1 MVVHVGLS
9 FARYFLSSLSSNCED
24 LWGHIVFQMFLTIG
38 AQPLWMYVFLSDL
51 LLTCFVTWVI
61 VTWVTLGRLT
71 YHWFMALCANL
82 DLLFGSSLA
91 YDRRQDVGYFS
102 VFATRV
108 ISIYGRG
115 TLWK

>member
-1 MVVHVGLS
+1 MRPYS
-9 FARYFLSSLSSNCED
+9 FSNVLDDWCPA
-24 LWGHIVFQMFLTIG
+24 LVN
-38 AQPLWMYVFLSDL
+38 VFLSDL

-102 VFATRV
+102 VFATQV

-115 TLWK
+115 TL